1 MAGVEDRTEAYG
13 EDRVAVEGRI
23 LSSAP
28 AFVTRRRRGGVTFG
42 RDWQEID
49 RGELDLEAIR
59 EILEDPFLEV
69 RELRP
74 GGEIPDK
81 PDPDPD
87 EGDDSASG
95 APRASSGDDPPSS
108 KADPPPPPKAKRT
121 RGKKK

>member
-1 MAGVEDRTEAYG
+1 M
-13 EDRVAVEGRI
+13 AVEGRI

-42 RDWQEID
+42 RDWQVID

-69 RELRP
+69 RDVRP

-81 PDPDPD
+81 PDPPDPD
-87 EGDDSASG
+87 DGADSASG

-108 KADPPPPPKAKRT
+108 EADPTPPPKAKRT